1 MKQISCHKIAI
12 GSLSSDVLER
22 RTSTGSERF
31 SLLICLDAN
40 KFVLRSVLNLK
51 RRFVQELTIIYPV
64 LNGHGLDLC
73 SLSRVSYRTALLLF
87 ATCKSMEKIRVNEND
102 NDLLTQ

>member
-51 RRFVQELTIIYPV
+51 KTISPRINNNIPCSSRPRF
-64 LNGHGLDLC
+64 G
-73 SLSRVSYRTALLLF
+73 SLFTKPCFVSYSTTLVRN
-87 ATCKSMEKIRVNEND
+87 V
-102 NDLLTQ
+102 